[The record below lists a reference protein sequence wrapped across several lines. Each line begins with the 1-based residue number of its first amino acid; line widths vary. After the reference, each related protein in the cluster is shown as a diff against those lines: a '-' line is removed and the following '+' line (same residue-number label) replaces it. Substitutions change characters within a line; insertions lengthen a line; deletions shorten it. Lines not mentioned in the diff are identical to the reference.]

1 MSLVGPGLPHLD
13 LKTRMENLQGIEGVQ
28 AVCLTYFSLQNQK
41 TEGERGGM
49 DCSGNFSTNV
59 PCGAKICQAVRLAKS
74 FTAFTCCH
82 SFDS

>member
-1 MSLVGPGLPHLD
+1 MSLVGPGLPHPD

-41 TEGERGGM
+41 TEGERGGIY
-49 DCSGNFSTNV
+49 CSGNFSTNV

-82 SFDS
+82 SFDL